1 MYSTFLRHKLPILE
15 SGMLAV
21 VGLMNSASYTANVS
35 IDFTHNTLGGCSA
48 HTSLLRKLVGTY
60 LSQRHQS
67 LQVEQLEN
75 HFVSRSSYKWLCIHL
90 KCCYSETIFMEKFI
104 NLLIWAGFRHQE
116 AMCYDKHKEVSV
128 DFFNIVGKDIIKH
141 LRFSFK

>member
-1 MYSTFLRHKLPILE
+1 MYSTFLRYKLPILE

-21 VGLMNSASYTANVS
+21 VGLMNSASYIANVS

-48 HTSLLRKLVGTY
+48 HTSLLRKLVGTF

-75 HFVSRSSYKWLCIHL
+75 HFVSRSSYK
-90 KCCYSETIFMEKFI
+90 
-104 NLLIWAGFRHQE
+104 
-116 AMCYDKHKEVSV
+116 
-128 DFFNIVGKDIIKH
+128 
-141 LRFSFK
+141 